1 MLSDRNIMPF
11 SKRFPCTPKM
21 NIYAVLGGRGL
32 LVAGRRDDTVGCW
45 RTGRGG
51 HRPTMVCHCHP
62 VFAIA
67 IPCSQVFVI
76 SKFKP
81 TNFS

>member
-1 MLSDRNIMPF
+1 MGFRNRSHAP
-11 SKRFPCTPKM
+11 PKM

-51 HRPTMVCHCHP
+51 HRPTYVRNVYLCKN
-62 VFAIA
+62 AND
-67 IPCSQVFVI
+67 FVYLCI
-76 SKFKP
+76 SA
-81 TNFS
+81 NLH